1 MKYAMSVKP
10 RHPSYPIRETYSYLC
25 PMNLQPILD
34 NLKITALNQMQQAAI
49 EATKKGSD
57 IVVLAP
63 TGSGKTLAFLLPV
76 LNNLEAN
83 KRGVQCLVL
92 VPSRE
97 LALQIEQVF
106 KQMGTGFK
114 VTCCYGGHPVKTERN
129 NLEQPPA
136 ILIGTPGRIAYHL
149 RHQNFDESTITTLV
163 LDEFDKAL
171 EFGFT
176 QDMSTIIGSLLSLK
190 QRMLTS
196 ATAMDE
202 IPAFT
207 GLHHPIEIDFLKDVQ
222 IAPDLKL
229 KKVQTTAEDKLDT
242 LFELICKIGS
252 KTTLIFC
259 NHRETVDR
267 ISDLLIDK
275 DLAHDI
281 FHGGMEQ
288 DERERA
294 LLKFRNG
301 SIKILITTDLAARGL
316 DIPEVEYIIHY
327 QLPYTEDAFLHR
339 NGRTARMNAKGTAYL
354 ILADDEKYPFLKAD
368 IETEK
373 LKGPYK
379 LPQDSIWQTL
389 YISAGKKDKVNKID
403 IVGLLLKKGG
413 LDKEDVGLIEVK
425 DQAAYVAVK
434 RKLVPSIIAKLANE
448 KIKNK
453 KVKIETAM

>member
-1 MKYAMSVKP
+1 MMVEKV
-10 RHPSYPIRETYSYLC
+10 LG
-25 PMNLQPILD
+25 
-34 NLKITALNQMQQAAI
+34 NLKIASLNEMQQAAI
-49 EATKKGSD
+49 AATAKGKD
-57 IVVLAP
+57 VVLLAP
-63 TGSGKTLAFLLPV
+63 TGSGKTLGFLLPV
-76 LNNLEAN
+76 LKNLNAAT
-83 KRGVQCLVL
+83 KGVQALVL

-114 VTCCYGGHPVKTERN
+114 VNCCYGGHPVKTERN
-129 NLEQPPA
+129 NFEQPPA
-136 ILIGTPGRIAYHL
+136 VLIGTPGRIAYHL
-149 RHQNFDESTITTLV
+149 RKENFDESSIATLV

-171 EFGFT
+171 EFGF
-176 QDMSTIIGSLLSLK
+176 QEDMAYIIGNLRSLK

-196 ATAMDE
+196 ATQME
-202 IPAFT
+202 TIPEFT
-207 GLHHPIEIDFLKDVQ
+207 GLKSSVEINFLKDLKV
-222 IAPDLKL
+222 APDLKL
-229 KKVQTTAEDKLDT
+229 KKVMTTAEDKLDT
-242 LFELICKIGS
+242 LFELICKIGN
-252 KTTLIFC
+252 KTTLLFC

-301 SIKILITTDLAARGL
+301 SIKILITTDLASRGL

-354 ILADDEKYPFLKAD
+354 MMTEEDKYPFLKSD
-368 IETEK
+368 IEIEK
-373 LKGPYK
+373 LKGNYQ
-379 LPQDSIWQTL
+379 LPKDSQWQTL
-389 YISAGKKDKVNKID
+389 YIAAGKKDKVNKID

-413 LDKEDVGLIEVK
+413 LDKDDVGLIEVK
-425 DQAAYVAVK
+425 DQSSYVAVK
-434 RKLVPSIIAKLANE
+434 RNMVGKVLAALANE

-453 KVKIETAM
+453 KVKIEVAM

>member
-1 MKYAMSVKP
+1 MM
-10 RHPSYPIRETYSYLC
+10 
-25 PMNLQPILD
+25 LQPVLD
-34 NLKITALNQMQQAAI
+34 NLKITALNQMQQTAL
-49 EATKKGSD
+49 EATKKGAD
-57 IVVLAP
+57 LVVLAP

-76 LNNLEAN
+76 LHRLA
-83 KRGVQCLVL
+83 KDKKGVQCLIL

-114 VTCCYGGHPVKTERN
+114 VNCCYGGHPIKTERN
-129 NLEQPPA
+129 NLEQAPA
-136 ILIGTPGRIAYHL
+136 VLIGTPGRIAYHL

-176 QDMSTIIGSLLSLK
+176 EDMSYIIGQLLSLT
-190 QRMLTS
+190 QRILTS
-196 ATAMDE
+196 ATAMAE
-202 IPAFT
+202 IPDFT
-207 GLHHPIEIDFLKDVQ
+207 GLKQAITIDFLKDVQ
-222 IAPDLKL
+222 IVPDLLL
-229 KKVQTTAEDKLDT
+229 KKVLTTAEDKLAT
-242 LFELICKIGS
+242 LFQLICKIGS
-252 KTTLIFC
+252 STTLIFC

-267 ISDLLIDK
+267 ISDLLIDQ

-327 QLPYTEDAFLHR
+327 QLPYTEEAFLHR
-339 NGRTARMNAKGTAYL
+339 NGRTARMQAKGTAYL

-368 IETEK
+368 IETES
-373 LKGPYK
+373 LKGTYP

-413 LDKEDVGLIEVK
+413 LQKEDVGLIEVK
-425 DQAAYVAVK
+425 DQAAYVAIK
-434 RKLVPSIIAKLANE
+434 RKLVPQVLKKLANE

>member
-1 MKYAMSVKP
+1 M
-10 RHPSYPIRETYSYLC
+10 I
-25 PMNLQPILD
+25 LQPILD
-34 NLKITALNQMQQAAI
+34 NLKITKLNEMQEASI
-49 EATKKGSD
+49 SATKKGND
-57 IVVLAP
+57 ILVLAP

-76 LNNLEAN
+76 LNNLN
-83 KRGVQCLVL
+83 KESKGVQCLIL

-106 KQMGTGFK
+106 KQMATGYK
-114 VTCCYGGHPVKTERN
+114 VNCCYGGHPIKTERN

-136 ILIGTPGRIAYHL
+136 VLIGTPGRIAYHL
-149 RHQNFDESTITTLV
+149 RHQNFDESFVTTLV

-176 QDMSTIIGSLLSLK
+176 EDMSYIIRALLSLK
-190 QRMLTS
+190 QRILTS
-196 ATAMDE
+196 ATAMEE

-207 GLHHPIEIDFLKDVQ
+207 GLKNHKEINFLQDVQ
-222 IAPDLKL
+222 SAPDLKL

-301 SIKILITTDLAARGL
+301 SIKILITTDLASRGL

-354 ILADDEKYPFLKAD
+354 ILADEEKYPFLKAD
-368 IETEK
+368 IETEQ

-403 IVGLLLKKGG
+403 IVGMLLKKGG
-413 LDKEDVGLIEVK
+413 LQKEDVGLIEVK
-425 DQAAYVAVK
+425 DQASYVAIK
-434 RKLVPSIIAKLANE
+434 RKMVPQVLRTLANE
-448 KIKNK
+448 RVKNK

>member
-1 MKYAMSVKP
+1 MVN
-10 RHPSYPIRETYSYLC
+10 ETLK
-25 PMNLQPILD
+25 
-34 NLKITALNQMQQAAI
+34 NLKIEALNEMQLASIAA
-49 EATKKGSD
+49 AARGND
-57 IVVLAP
+57 LVLLAP
-63 TGSGKTLAFLLPV
+63 TGSGKTLGFLFPV
-76 LNNLEAN
+76 LKNLDAG
-83 KRGVQCLVL
+83 KSGVQALIL

-114 VTCCYGGHPVKTERN
+114 VNCCYGGHPVKTEKN
-129 NLEQPPA
+129 NFAQAPA
-136 ILIGTPGRIAYHL
+136 VLIGTPGRIAYHL
-149 RHQNFDESTITTLV
+149 RHENFDESTITSLV

-171 EFGFT
+171 EFGF
-176 QDMSTIIGSLLSLK
+176 QEDMAYIIGKLRSLE
-190 QRMLTS
+190 QRLLTS
-196 ATAMDE
+196 ATKMDE
-202 IPAFT
+202 IPGFT
-207 GLHHPIEIDFLKDVQ
+207 GLSKPVEIDFLKDEKV
-222 IAPDLKL
+222 APDLKL
-229 KKVQTTAEDKLDT
+229 KKVHTTAEEKLNT
-242 LFELICKIGS
+242 LFQLICKIGD

-301 SIKILITTDLAARGL
+301 SIKILITTDLASRGL

-354 ILADDEKYPFLKAD
+354 ILADDEKYPFLRSD
-368 IETEK
+368 IETEV
-373 LKGPYK
+373 LKGTYSTPK
-379 LPQDSIWQTL
+379 DSEWQTL
-389 YISAGKKDKVNKID
+389 YIAAGKKDKVNKID

-413 LDKEDVGLIEVK
+413 LQKEDVGLIEVK
-425 DQAAYVAVK
+425 DQSSYVAIK
-434 RKLVPSIIAKLANE
+434 RKMVGRVLSALSE
-448 KIKNK
+448 ERIKNK
-453 KVKIETAM
+453 KVKIEIAM

>member
-1 MKYAMSVKP
+1 MLEKV
-10 RHPSYPIRETYSYLC
+10 LG
-25 PMNLQPILD
+25 
-34 NLKITALNQMQQAAI
+34 NLKIASLNDMQQAAI
-49 EATKKGSD
+49 AAANKGKD
-57 IVVLAP
+57 IVLLAP
-63 TGSGKTLAFLLPV
+63 TGSGKTVGFLLPV
-76 LNNLEAN
+76 LKNLDPAV
-83 KRGVQCLVL
+83 KGVQALIL

-106 KQMGTGFK
+106 KLMGTGFK
-114 VTCCYGGHPVKTERN
+114 VNCCYGGHPVKTEKN
-129 NLEQPPA
+129 NFEQPPA
-136 ILIGTPGRIAYHL
+136 VLIGTPGRIAYHL
-149 RHQNFDESTITTLV
+149 RKENFDESTITTLV

-171 EFGFT
+171 EFGF
-176 QDMSTIIGSLLSLK
+176 QEDMAYIIGDMRSLK
-190 QRMLTS
+190 QRILTS
-196 ATAMDE
+196 ATSME
-202 IPAFT
+202 NIPDFT
-207 GLHHPIEIDFLKDVQ
+207 GVKNQIEINFLKDIKVV
-222 IAPDLKL
+222 PDLKL
-229 KKVQTTAEDKLDT
+229 KKIAATAEDKLDV
-242 LFELICKIGS
+242 LFELICKIGNN

-301 SIKILITTDLAARGL
+301 SIKILITTDLASRGL

-354 ILADDEKYPFLKAD
+354 IMTDEEKYPFIKSD
-368 IETEK
+368 IETEV
-373 LKGPYK
+373 LKGNYQ
-379 LPQDSIWQTL
+379 LPKDSQWQTL
-389 YISAGKKDKVNKID
+389 YIAAGKKDKVNKID

-413 LDKEDVGLIEVK
+413 LQKEDVGLIEVK
-425 DQAAYVAVK
+425 DQSSYVAVK
-434 RKLVPSIIAKLANE
+434 RNMVQKVLSALSTE

-453 KVKIETAM
+453 KVKIEVAM

>member
-1 MKYAMSVKP
+1 MVEKV
-10 RHPSYPIRETYSYLC
+10 LG
-25 PMNLQPILD
+25 
-34 NLKITALNQMQQAAI
+34 NLKIDSLNEMQQAAI
-49 EATKKGSD
+49 AATAKGKD
-57 IVVLAP
+57 VVLLAP
-63 TGSGKTLAFLLPV
+63 TGSGKTLGFLLPV
-76 LNNLEAN
+76 LKNLDAAT
-83 KRGVQCLVL
+83 KGVQALIL

-114 VTCCYGGHPVKTERN
+114 VNCCYGGHPVKTERN
-129 NLEQPPA
+129 NFEQPPA
-136 ILIGTPGRIAYHL
+136 VLIGTPGRIAYHL
-149 RHQNFDESTITTLV
+149 RKENFDESSITTLV

-171 EFGFT
+171 EFGF
-176 QDMSTIIGSLLSLK
+176 QEDMAYIIGNMRSLK

-196 ATAMDE
+196 ATQMEA
-202 IPAFT
+202 IPDFT
-207 GLHHPIEIDFLKDVQ
+207 GLKSAVEINFLKDVKV
-222 IAPDLKL
+222 APDLKL
-229 KKVQTTAEDKLDT
+229 KRVMTTAEDKLDT
-242 LFELICKIGS
+242 LFELICKIGN
-252 KTTLIFC
+252 KTTLLFC

-301 SIKILITTDLAARGL
+301 SIKILITTDLASRGL

-354 ILADDEKYPFLKAD
+354 MMTEEDKYPFLKGD
-368 IETEK
+368 IEIEK
-373 LKGPYK
+373 LKGNYQ
-379 LPQDSIWQTL
+379 LPKDSQWQTL
-389 YISAGKKDKVNKID
+389 YIAAGKKDKVNKID

-413 LDKEDVGLIEVK
+413 LEKDDVGLIEVK
-425 DQAAYVAVK
+425 DQSSYVAVK
-434 RKLVPSIIAKLANE
+434 RSMVNKVLSALANE

-453 KVKIETAM
+453 KVKIEVAM

>member
-1 MKYAMSVKP
+1 
-10 RHPSYPIRETYSYLC
+10 
-25 PMNLQPILD
+25 
-34 NLKITALNQMQQAAI
+34 MQNAAVG
-49 EATKKGSD
+49 AAKKGGD
-57 IVVLAP
+57 VVLLAP

-76 LNNLEAN
+76 LSALENLE
-83 KRGVQCLVL
+83 KDRVQALIL

-114 VTCCYGGHPVKTERN
+114 VNCCYGGHPIKTERN
-129 NLEQPPA
+129 NFEQAPA
-136 ILIGTPGRIAYHL
+136 VLIGTPGRIAYHL
-149 RHQNFDESTITTLV
+149 RHENFDESGVTMLV

-171 EFGFT
+171 EFGFKE
-176 QDMSTIIGSLLSLK
+176 DMSYIIGKLLSLK

-196 ATAMDE
+196 ATAMEE
-202 IPAFT
+202 IPDFT
-207 GLHHPIEIDFLKDVQ
+207 GVKKPVEIDFLKDVKV
-222 IAPDLKL
+222 APDLKL
-229 KKVQTTAEDKLDT
+229 KKVLTTAADKLDT
-242 LFELICKIGS
+242 LFQLICKIGN

-301 SIKILITTDLAARGL
+301 SIKILITTDLASRGL
-316 DIPEVEYIIHY
+316 DIPEVECIIHY

-354 ILADDEKYPFLKAD
+354 VIADDEKYPFLKSD
-368 IETEK
+368 IETEN
-373 LKGPYK
+373 LKGSFTIPK
-379 LPQDSIWQTL
+379 DSDWQTL
-389 YISAGKKDKVNKID
+389 YIAAGKKDKVNKID

-413 LDKEDVGLIEVK
+413 LQKEDVGLIEVK
-425 DQAAYVAVK
+425 DQSSYVAIK
-434 RKLVPSIIAKLANE
+434 RKMVPKVLSALSNE
-448 KIKNK
+448 RIKNK
-453 KVKIETAM
+453 KVKIEVAM